1 MVDKEK
7 DIQRLRELQEKASD
21 RQAEI
26 DQIRAKRAQE
36 ENERLA
42 RRKES
47 EEALK
52 REKVNKTLAEA
63 RAQQRRR

>member
-1 MVDKEK
+1 MLDKEK

-36 ENERLA
+36 ENE
-42 RRKES
+42 S
-47 EEALK
+47 
-52 REKVNKTLAEA
+52 
-63 RAQQRRR
+63 